1 MANKE
6 LTIPVI
12 QDIANGQAAE
22 QVSNLSNK
30 AGSLLDKVWAYL
42 TGGKTKKPQGPD
54 LAAPV
59 IARIEDARV
68 AAIVKELHYRTPKSL
83 KAMRDACQKCFVLPD
98 DCPYW
103 DYSIFDVTKAMKRLK
118 VHPEDTYNQVV
129 VELKKVNQELAL
141 HIYESLD
148 DDS

>member
-1 MANKE
+1 MSNKE
-6 LTIPVI
+6 MAIPII
-12 QDIANGQAAE
+12 QDATNGQTAE
-22 QVSNLSNK
+22 QITNISNK
-30 AGSLLDKVWAYL
+30 AGGLLGKAWAYL
-42 TGGKTKKPQGPD
+42 TGADDKKPSAPD

-59 IARIEDARV
+59 IAQIEDARV

-103 DYSIFDVTKAMKRLK
+103 DYSIFDVKKAMKRLK
-118 VHPEDTYNQVV
+118 VHPEDTYDLVV
-129 VELKKVNQELAL
+129 IELKKVNRELAL

-148 DDS
+148 EDA

>member
-6 LTIPVI
+6 LTIQDMVQEQTGEPV
-12 QDIANGQAAE
+12 
-22 QVSNLSNK
+22 SNK
-30 AGSLLDKVWAYL
+30 ASSLLGKLSAYL
-42 TGGKTKKPQGPD
+42 TGGKAKKPSGPD
-54 LAAPV
+54 LAAPI

-68 AAIVKELHYRTPKSL
+68 AAIVTELHYRTPKSL
-83 KAMRDACQKCFVLPD
+83 KAMRDACQKCFVVPD

-103 DYSIFDVTKAMKRLK
+103 DYSIFDVTKAMKKLK
-118 VHPEDTYNQVV
+118 IHPEETYEQVV

-148 DDS
+148 DAS